1 MIKGIIFDMDGT
13 ILDTLTD
20 IKLSVNHAL
29 SIKKYPLKTDED
41 IKKAV
46 GNGAYK
52 LIERVVPDYLLEQ
65 EIKEVFSLYQA
76 YYDQNSNTHTKL
88 YPNILRLLR
97 TLKEYGFYLGV
108 VSNKFEHLVNELNT
122 KMFENLFD
130 VSIGE
135 VKGIPIKPNPDMLY
149 KALKVLN
156 LENSEVLFV
165 GDSEVDMDTA
175 KNANIVSVG
184 VTWGFRDQELLI
196 KHHAKYIINE
206 PFELIDIIEE
216 VNTL

>member
-1 MIKGIIFDMDGT
+1 MIKAIIFDMDGT

-29 SIKKYPLKTDED
+29 SIKNYPLKSDED

-52 LIERVVPDYLLEQ
+52 LIERVVPSGLLDH
-65 EIKEVFSLYQA
+65 EIKEVFLLYQD
-76 YYDQNSNTHTKL
+76 YYDQNSNTHTKP
-88 YPNILRLLR
+88 YQDILRLLK
-97 TLKEYGFYLGV
+97 TLKDYGFLLGV
-108 VSNKFEHLVNELNT
+108 VSNKFEHLVAELNM

-130 VSIGE
+130 ISIGE

-149 KALKVLN
+149 KALDILN
-156 LENSEVLFV
+156 LKNNEVLFV

-175 KNANIVSVG
+175 KNANIMSVG
-184 VTWGFRDQELLI
+184 VTWGFRDTELLI
-196 KHHAKYIINE
+196 KHHAKYIIKN
-206 PFELIDIIEE
+206 PFDLIDVIEE